1 MNIKSILT
9 IKFTGI
15 VAAILFV
22 FSIFTYQF
30 SDIFRKNEFPD
41 RLKKRSK
48 NTVTT
53 FLDKDELTV
62 DILKLIYIK
71 GLNRYP
77 NERLLIVDSNR
88 NTLFASHDPTKL
100 EMDLLDKL
108 FKDHAEF
115 EINKSDTEY
124 ITYVLQ
130 HRQGTYYIVSSAV
143 DKVGHDKITFL
154 MYLLMVLF
162 FTSIFVVA
170 ASGWIFS
177 QQALKPISEVVSQVA
192 MINEKN
198 LHERVNEGNGKD
210 EIAHLAIV
218 FNKMLERLEN
228 SFIIQK
234 SFVSNASHEFR
245 TPLTVMKGQIEV
257 LLLHKRNEDE
267 YIKTFQSLL
276 EDVQNQIQLINSLAE
291 LARANADFPHTA
303 FKKVSILDCII
314 EAREELIRLKSK
326 FKIHLE
332 WGDFPED
339 DELLNTNGDF
349 SLLKS
354 AFINLMDNA
363 CKFSIDHKCICKV
376 IFNKYF
382 IELYFEDKGVG
393 MNKDEIQFIFEPF
406 YRSNQTRSVHGYGI
420 GLSLVKKT
428 IDIHQGS
435 ISVYSEEGN
444 GTQVKVQLPNVVK
457 LGI

>member
-48 NTVTT
+48 NVVTY
-53 FLDKDELTV
+53 FLDKNELSS
-62 DILKLIYIK
+62 DILKLIYDK
-71 GLNRYP
+71 GLNRFP
-77 NERLLIVDSNR
+77 NERLIIADSNKSI
-88 NTLFASHDPTKL
+88 FFSSHKPDKIEL
-100 EMDLLDKL
+100 DLMGLL
-108 FKDHAEF
+108 FKNKEEY

-124 ITYVLQ
+124 VSYVLP
-130 HRQGTYYIVSSAV
+130 HHSGNYFIVSSAV

-162 FTSIFVVA
+162 FTSIFAVA

-192 MINEKN
+192 MINEKS

-228 SFIIQK
+228 SFMVQK
-234 SFVSNASHEFR
+234 SFVANASHEFR

-257 LLLHKRNEDE
+257 LLLHKRNEEE

-276 EDVQNQIQLINSLAE
+276 EDIQNQIQLINSLAE
-291 LARANADFPHTA
+291 LARANADFPHTS
-303 FKKVSILDCII
+303 FKKVSILDTII
-314 EAREELIRLKSK
+314 DAREELIRQKSK
-326 FKIHLE
+326 YKIQLE
-332 WGDFPED
+332 FGDFPEE
-339 DELLNTNGDF
+339 DELIYTYGDF

-354 AFINLMDNA
+354 VFINLMDNA
-363 CKFSIDHKCICKV
+363 CKFSIDHKCLAKI

-382 IELYFEDKGVG
+382 IEIYFEDKGVG
-393 MNKDEIQFIFEPF
+393 ISKNELQFIFEPF
-406 YRSNQTRSVHGYGI
+406 YRSNQTRNVPGYGI

-428 IDIHQGS
+428 IDIHRGS
-435 ISVYSEEGN
+435 IIVHSQEGI
-444 GTQVKVQLPNVVK
+444 GTQIKVQLPNSEHVEA
-457 LGI
+457 

>member
-15 VAAILFV
+15 VAAILLV

-30 SDIFRKNEFPD
+30 SDLFRKSQFPD
-41 RLKKRSK
+41 RVKKRSK
-48 NTVTT
+48 NTVST
-53 FLDKDELTV
+53 FLDKKELTV
-62 DILKLIYIK
+62 DILKLLYVK

-77 NERLLIVDSNR
+77 SEQLLILDSNK
-88 NTLFASHDPTKL
+88 NQIFSSHAPSKIEL
-100 EMDLLDKL
+100 DLMEKL
-108 FKDHAEF
+108 FNDNSEYS
-115 EINKSDTEY
+115 ISKSDTEY
-124 ITYVLQ
+124 ISYIVPHQTGNYYV
-130 HRQGTYYIVSSAV
+130 VSSAI
-143 DKVGHDKITFL
+143 DKVGHEKIKFL

-177 QQALKPISEVVSQVA
+177 QQALKPISLVVSQVA

-257 LLLHKRNEDE
+257 LLLHKRNEEE
-267 YIKTFQSLL
+267 YIQTFQSLL
-276 EDVQNQIQLINSLAE
+276 DDIQNQIQLINSLAE
-291 LARANADFPHTA
+291 LARANADFPHTS
-303 FKKVSILDCII
+303 FKKISILEVII
-314 EAREELIRLKSK
+314 ESREELMRLKNR
-326 FKIHLE
+326 FKVQLE

-339 DELLNTNGDF
+339 DELLHTFGDF

-363 CKFSIDHKCICKV
+363 CKFSIDHKCLCKV
-376 IFNKYF
+376 NFNKYF
-382 IELYFEDKGVG
+382 IEIYIEDKGVG
-393 MNKDEIQFIFEPF
+393 INQEELPYIFEPF

-428 IDIHQGS
+428 IDIHQGN
-435 ISVYSEEGN
+435 ISVHSEEGI
-444 GTQVKVQLPNVVK
+444 GTRIKVQLPNVIQ
-457 LGI
+457 LGV